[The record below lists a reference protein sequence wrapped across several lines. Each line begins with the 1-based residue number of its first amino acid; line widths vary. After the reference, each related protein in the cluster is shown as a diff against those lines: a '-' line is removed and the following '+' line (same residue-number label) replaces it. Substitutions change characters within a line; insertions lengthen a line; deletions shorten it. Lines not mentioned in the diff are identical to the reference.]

1 MNKSIIALIAIFA
14 VALAT
19 PFASAQGDIKI
30 VTVSMERLFEGYHK
44 SAEFRNRM
52 NSVRTEAQTEL
63 ETRRNAFQERVT
75 RFQERSEGL
84 QNPLLAEERRAEMQ
98 RELQRELEQL
108 RAAEQELQRWQQ
120 ARMNQINQSEQ
131 NLRNELIREIREAVI
146 AAAASSGATLVLDT
160 SDVMNVGVATVIYAK
175 PELDITDTVMRQL
188 NRNAP
193 GL

>member
-1 MNKSIIALIAIFA
+1 
-14 VALAT
+14 
-19 PFASAQGDIKI
+19 
-30 VTVSMERLFEGYHK
+30 MERLFEGYHK

-63 ETRRNAFQERVT
+63 ETRRNAFQQRIAAFEER
-75 RFQERSEGL
+75 REGL
-84 QNPLLAEERRAEMQ
+84 ENPLLSDDRRMDLQ
-98 RELQRELEQL
+98 RELQREVEQL

-120 ARMNQINQSEQ
+120 ARMQQINQSEQ

-146 AAAASSGATLVLDT
+146 AAAASAGAALVLDT
-160 SDVMNVGVATVIYAK
+160 SDVMNIGVATVIYSK